1 LNFTHTDP
9 IKALSGNAVLNG
21 VVVAPGHGP
30 MMLISR
36 RSDIMGNFVIG
47 WHVLMLGWE
56 PTRANGRDGGRDDR
70 TVGRITMKC
79 RR

>member
-1 LNFTHTDP
+1 MILNFTHTDP
-9 IKALSGNAVLNG
+9 IKALYGNAVLNG

-47 WHVLMLGWE
+47 
-56 PTRANGRDGGRDDR
+56 
-70 TVGRITMKC
+70 
-79 RR
+79 